1 MPPARLLQL
10 PEARQEDLR
19 AIREFVGASA
29 RALGADDAMA
39 DDLVQA
45 VDESATNVLRH
56 GYRGLPGRIDIAVD
70 REGPELT
77 VAIRDEA
84 PTFDPTGH
92 VVHDLEAPLT
102 DRRLG
107 GFGIHLTRECT
118 DRVTHAALVPAG
130 NELVLMRRLDQ
141 RRLDPPGSPEP
152 PIKERPA

>member
-1 MPPARLLQL
+1 MPPARQLQL

-19 AIREFVGASA
+19 TIREFVGSNA
-29 RALGADDAMA
+29 RELGADDAMA

-56 GYRGLPGRIDIAVD
+56 GYRGLPGRIEISVD
-70 REGPELT
+70 RVGQELT

-84 PTFDPTGH
+84 PAFDPTGYT
-92 VVHDLEAPLT
+92 VHDLEAPLA

-118 DRVTHAALVPAG
+118 DRVNHAALVPIG
-130 NELVLMRRLDQ
+130 NELVLMRRLDS
-141 RRLDPPGSPEP
+141 PGSPQP
-152 PIKERPA
+152 PTKERPS

>member
-19 AIREFVGASA
+19 TIRAFVGTNV

-56 GYRGLPGRIDIAVD
+56 GYRGLPGRIEIAVD
-70 REGPELT
+70 RDGPELLI
-77 VAIRDEA
+77 VIRDEA

-92 VVHDLEAPLT
+92 EVHDLDAPLA
-102 DRRLG
+102 DRRPG

-118 DRVTHAALVPAG
+118 DRVTHAGREPAG
-130 NELVLMRRLDQ
+130 NELVLM

-152 PIKERPA
+152 PIKERPS

>member
-1 MPPARLLQL
+1 MPPVRLLQL

-19 AIREFVGASA
+19 AIREFVAAST

-45 VDESATNVLRH
+45 IDECATNVLRH

-70 REGPELT
+70 REGLELT

-84 PTFDPTGH
+84 PAFDPTNYT
-92 VVHDLEAPLT
+92 VHDLEAPLA

-130 NELVLMRRLDQ
+130 NELVLMRRLD
-141 RRLDPPGSPEP
+141 PPGSPEP